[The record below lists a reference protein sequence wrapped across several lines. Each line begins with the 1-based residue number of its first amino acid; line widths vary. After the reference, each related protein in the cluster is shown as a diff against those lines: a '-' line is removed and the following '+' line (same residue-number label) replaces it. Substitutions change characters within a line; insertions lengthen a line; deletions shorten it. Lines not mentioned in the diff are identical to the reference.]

1 MEQLNYHKLI
11 NLKKRLEKYDCEYSK
26 KIMTTIDECIIEAKA
41 VSKKQDEERRCAY
54 QFEDVTCEICGKDYQ
69 RGYIYKHK
77 RDKHGKVSDKPK
89 KEINALEFLKK
100 CIEEGKELT
109 VDEKVKILQDDIVEN
124 KKKLAVL
131 EEKMTKEGKKITGT

>member
-11 NLKKRLEKYDCEYSK
+11 NLKKRLVKYDCEYSK

-41 VSKKQDEERRCAY
+41 VSKKQDEERRSEY

-77 RDKHGKVSDKPK
+77 RDTHGAIGKPK
-89 KEINALEFLKK
+89 KETNAVEVLKK
-100 CIEEGKELT
+100 CIEEGMS

-131 EEKMTKEGKKITGT
+131 EENLTKEGKKITGT

>member
-1 MEQLNYHKLI
+1 
-11 NLKKRLEKYDCEYSK
+11 
-26 KIMTTIDECIIEAKA
+26 MTTIDECIIEAKA

-77 RDKHGKVSDKPK
+77 RDKHGAIGKPK
-89 KEINALEFLKK
+89 KETNAVEVLKNCLSEIK
-100 CIEEGKELT
+100 EGMT

>member
-11 NLKKRLEKYDCEYSK
+11 NLKKRLVKYDCDYSK

-54 QFEDVTCEICGKDYQ
+54 QFEDITCEICGNEYQ

-77 RDKHGKVSDKPK
+77 RDKHGTISSKPK
-89 KEINALEFLKK
+89 KETNAVEVLQKFLSE
-100 CIEEGKELT
+100 I
-109 VDEKVKILQDDIVEN
+109 
-124 KKKLAVL
+124 
-131 EEKMTKEGKKITGT
+131 KEGK